1 MDNVGYVS
9 LSRAAMLERVSDV
22 TANNIANANAEG
34 FRAKRA
40 SFETLVVD
48 TQVETPTRMM
58 AYAIDKGT
66 YVDLSQGAMSQTGNQ
81 FDVAIQGDAW
91 FGFQRSDGEIALGR
105 GGALLRD
112 LEGNLVTSE
121 GHAILDIGGGAV
133 NIPDGSGDVSIGKDG
148 TITAAGGEVLGQ
160 IGLFEAPSVSH
171 WQSLDGAMFKPREG
185 ETPLDAALNGEI
197 AQGFVE
203 GSNVN
208 PVMEMTRMIR
218 QQREF
223 ERSMNMADAADGLR
237 KTTIERLGRS

>member
-22 TANNIANANAEG
+22 TANNIANANADG

-48 TQVETPTRMM
+48 TQVDTPTRSL

-66 YVDLSQGAMSQTGNQ
+66 YVDLSQGGMSQTGNQ
-81 FDVAIQGDAW
+81 FDIAIQGDGW
-91 FGFQRSDGEIALGR
+91 FGFERQDGIVALGR
-105 GGALLRD
+105 GGSLVRD
-112 LEGNLVTSE
+112 VEGNLVTPE
-121 GHAILDIGGGAV
+121 GHTILDVGGGAI
-133 NIPDGSGDVSIGKDG
+133 NIPEDAGDVAIGKDG
-148 TITAAGGEVLGQ
+148 TITNGAGEVLGQ
-160 IGLFEAPSVSH
+160 VGLFEAPDVSK

-185 ETPLDAALNGEI
+185 DTPLDAALNAEI

-223 ERSMNMADAADGLR
+223 DRTMHMADAANNLR
-237 KTTIERLGRS
+237 KQTIERLGRI